1 MMFTTKI
8 TGNLFQKLHQ
18 RIIKAN
24 INLTSLTFLGDV
36 DSRQSF
42 VFRVQCLSDL
52 TQLQQHGGSGR
63 LAQIAAAKS
72 TDVLESPSGRSKLK
86 RDSFIGGKMDD
97 RNRSTEQLLQE
108 KDDEIRKMQL
118 MLQQM
123 QSKLENQNYN

>member
-1 MMFTTKI
+1 MTFTTKTI
-8 TGNLFQKLHQ
+8 GETQNILVKIFFKSYLIPILFTKY
-18 RIIKAN
+18 N
-24 INLTSLTFLGDV
+24 P
-36 DSRQSF
+36 F
-42 VFRVQCLSDL
+42 VFIFRVQCLSDL

-72 TDVLESPSGRSKLK
+72 TEVLESPSGRSKLK
-86 RDSFIGGKMDD
+86 RDSFLGGKMDD

>member
-1 MMFTTKI
+1 MTFTTKT
-8 TGNLFQKLHQ
+8 TGDLTKHSCKNIFKVYP
-18 RIIKAN
+18 IIFRKYN
-24 INLTSLTFLGDV
+24 P
-36 DSRQSF
+36 F
-42 VFRVQCLSDL
+42 VFIFRVQCLSDL

-72 TDVLESPSGRSKLK
+72 TEVLESPSGRSKLK
-86 RDSFIGGKMDD
+86 RDSFLGGKMDD

-123 QSKLENQNYN
+123 QSKLEHQNYN

>member
-1 MMFTTKI
+1 MMYTMKI
-8 TGNLFQKLHQ
+8 TGISFLNFNHT
-18 RIIKAN
+18 
-24 INLTSLTFLGDV
+24 LTKTNNLTFLGDV
-36 DSRQSF
+36 DSLKSF

>member
-1 MMFTTKI
+1 MMSTTKI

-24 INLTSLTFLGDV
+24 NLTSLTFLGDV

>member
-1 MMFTTKI
+1 MI
-8 TGNLFQKLHQ
+8 V
-18 RIIKAN
+18 
-24 INLTSLTFLGDV
+24 NLTSLTFLGDV